1 MVKLWTCKS
10 QLSAL
15 LIFVKKP
22 ILFEPDYYV
31 SERLVNFQ
39 LIQFSPESQNVFSK
53 ILDFPLNIIPNGLLL
68 FKSMPVA
75 LTHYYC
81 VIQAPF
87 LEIGLTI

>member
-1 MVKLWTCKS
+1 MYLKDELIS
-10 QLSAL
+10 NLSNS
-15 LIFVKKP
+15 P
-22 ILFEPDYYV
+22 
-31 SERLVNFQ
+31 
-39 LIQFSPESQNVFSK
+39 PESQNVFSK